1 MVRRDGSRLRC
12 LTRNGHDW
20 ADRFLVMSM
29 PPPGEVTSDF
39 HPLRNQRRGS
49 EAVLF
54 AFDLMS
60 MGRRRL
66 RDRPQAT
73 PRRVDRQGQ
82 ASRHARQTTAFP
94 KNWSLRNMPGAPSV
108 RERVKLRHS
117 RMRPPL
123 LMKA

>member
-20 ADRFLVMSM
+20 ADRFLVMSK
-29 PPPGEVTSDF
+29 PPPGEVTLDF

-54 AFDLMS
+54 AFDLTEH
-60 MGRRRL
+60 GGDDLGNLPLIDHKRRL
-66 RDRPQAT
+66 AELIGKAQA
-73 PRRVDRQGQ
+73 

-94 KNWSLRNMPGAPSV
+94 KNWSLRDLSPFFHPATG
-108 RERVKLRHS
+108 RVLS
-117 RMRPPL
+117 
-123 LMKA
+123 